1 MNNNTI
7 DNNSPTS
14 SSVQVRSMIANLLG
28 IDISQISIFSSF
40 KSLGC
45 DDLDLLEILM
55 DTEKSFGVVIS
66 DYQVSS
72 FVYVGDLVSYIDA
85 YLSVK

>member
-1 MNNNTI
+1 MGE
-7 DNNSPTS
+7 NSPTCS
-14 SSVQVRSMIANLLG
+14 SAQVRSIISTLLE
-28 IDISQISIFSSF
+28 IDVSLINIHSSF

-45 DDLDLLEILM
+45 DDLDLIEILM
-55 DTEKSFGVVIS
+55 ETEKSFDVNIP

-72 FVYVGDLVSYIDA
+72 FVNVGDLVSYIDA